1 MQAIR
6 AAEIESPSREEL
18 LASLK
23 TSEEESKKLSR
34 LLNNQYGKNSRQLKY
49 HLQTVAGFQSELEQL
64 KKSNDTLL
72 TQKKSLEKLVASLR
86 AEIASKN
93 EAMQSA
99 VKDCNFFEMLLC
111 SRDKMLEKIEH
122 EKRDA
127 LNELVALKS
136 QLAALS
142 YSR

>member
-86 AEIASKN
+86 AEMASKMKPCN
-93 EAMQSA
+93 LQSRTA
-99 VKDCNFFEMLLC
+99 ISLKCYLVPGTKCWKKLSMKNEML
-111 SRDKMLEKIEH
+111 
-122 EKRDA
+122 
-127 LNELVALKS
+127 
-136 QLAALS
+136 
-142 YSR
+142 